1 MRSESWFL
9 SGLWQSGRA
18 VASSSNTSGMTG
30 IAGLHRWRHLLGEEV
45 VRPIW
50 KRALMLITV
59 FSCIALLK
67 HVAPWKPSRH
77 AVLYHCEQ
85 YMFIKYFI
93 YVILGV

>member
-1 MRSESWFL
+1 M
-9 SGLWQSGRA
+9 A
-18 VASSSNTSGMTG
+18 G
-30 IAGLHRWRHLLGEEV
+30 IAGLRRWRRLLGEEV

-59 FSCIALLK
+59 FSCISLLK